1 MKIASFSSTQISPID
16 DRQGDFT
23 MAAVNLAKN
32 NLTSFKSAVF
42 LKMLEQMNLPFAK
55 GYVDLEAST
64 LFDYSSNFI
73 WWVMVDLVQP
83 TQIQ

>member
-1 MKIASFSSTQISPID
+1 
-16 DRQGDFT
+16 

-32 NLTSFKSAVF
+32 NLTSFESAVF

-73 WWVMVDLVQP
+73 
-83 TQIQ
+83 